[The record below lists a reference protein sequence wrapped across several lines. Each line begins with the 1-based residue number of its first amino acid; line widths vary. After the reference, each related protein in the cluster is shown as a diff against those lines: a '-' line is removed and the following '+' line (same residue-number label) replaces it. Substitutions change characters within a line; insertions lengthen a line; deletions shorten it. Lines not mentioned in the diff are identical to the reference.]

1 MNERELGR
9 VSKGRKQNN
18 RTTINNQ
25 RPGATLMLVKKHE
38 KHKQQST
45 INMAMRAIL
54 RSQQPTVGPR
64 A

>member
-1 MNERELGR
+1 
-9 VSKGRKQNN
+9 
-18 RTTINNQ
+18 
-25 RPGATLMLVKKHE
+25 MLVKKHE

-45 INMAMRAIL
+45 INVAMFGLQQAIL